1 MDETKPF
8 WPASSSVWDLWSTRP
23 LSRLEYSKDAA
34 QSWNDRYNTSCLF
47 GRIRNFPCLSW
58 KAAELSDTF
67 MSYFFPVKSQWIH
80 REQSELNI
88 PKTAKTYQIYPVCF
102 TWLNISYF
110 ISQLCYMFCFVLYL
124 LGNKMLLKRH
134 RFVSFS
140 YPGVNPVENDDI
152 VQCFLKPNIWN
163 MSLLSL
169 WDMVFWTK
177 TGNDP
182 TRQAFKAISWDKC
195 WHLTTRRKSFY
206 NKINSWY
213 LWKINAVNNKT
224 HTQAC
229 FVFKQYLLF
238 S

>member
-1 MDETKPF
+1 
-8 WPASSSVWDLWSTRP
+8 
-23 LSRLEYSKDAA
+23 
-34 QSWNDRYNTSCLF
+34 
-47 GRIRNFPCLSW
+47 
-58 KAAELSDTF
+58 
-67 MSYFFPVKSQWIH
+67 
-80 REQSELNI
+80 
-88 PKTAKTYQIYPVCF
+88 
-102 TWLNISYF
+102 
-110 ISQLCYMFCFVLYL
+110 
-124 LGNKMLLKRH
+124 MLLKRH

-195 WHLTTRRKSFY
+195 WHLMTGRKSFC

-224 HTQAC
+224 HKHVLYSSNIC
-229 FVFKQYLLF
+229 YLVNLLELETVIVLLNLKYTRNLGIF
-238 S
+238 HFINLKKWRKLVHFHFTINWKWS